1 MNIANIFSHNII
13 ASLYLNFKMLPF
25 RQAIRFPL
33 DVYYSIRFDNLSGR
47 IELNETN
54 IYRGMVKFG
63 SQGSD
68 MFQRKGCVLSI
79 EGTLKLKG
87 SCIFG
92 CSNTIK
98 IKRGAEVNI
107 GNGAIFGAENL
118 IYAEKDMSFGEE
130 FVSSWK
136 CQFMD
141 SDTHFI
147 TDLQS
152 GQTNVPVKPVSIGKH
167 CWIGNHV
174 IINKGTQLANNT
186 IVASNSLVTKNFTPD
201 GEYCVLAGIPAKV
214 IRRNRA
220 WSLDKEVDKEES
232 ALHTH

>member
-1 MNIANIFSHNII
+1 MNIANIFTHNII
-13 ASLYLNFKMLPF
+13 ASLYLNFRMLPF
-25 RQAIRFPL
+25 GQAIRMPL
-33 DVYYSIRFDNLSGR
+33 DVYHGIRFENLSGR
-47 IELNETN
+47 IVLNGAK

-68 MFQRKGCVLSI
+68 MFQRKGCILSI
-79 EGTLKLKG
+79 EGTLKLEG
-87 SCIFG
+87 SCVFG

-98 IKRGAEVNI
+98 IKKGANVSI
-107 GNGAIFGAENL
+107 GDRAIFGAESL
-118 IYAEKDMSFGEE
+118 IYAEKDMRFGEE

-186 IVASNSLVTKNFTPD
+186 IVASNSLVTKDFTQD

-220 WSLDKEVDKEES
+220 WSIDKEED

>member
-1 MNIANIFSHNII
+1 MNIANIFNHNII
-13 ASLYLNFKMLPF
+13 ASLFLNFKMLPF
-25 RQAIRFPL
+25 RQAIRMPL
-33 DVYYSIRFDNLSGR
+33 DVYHNIRFDNLSGR
-47 IELNETN
+47 ILLEGTKV
-54 IYRGMVKFG
+54 YRGMIKFG

-68 MFQRKGCVLSI
+68 MFQRKGCILSI
-79 EGTLKLKG
+79 EGTLKLAG
-87 SCIFG
+87 SCVFG

-98 IKRGAEVNI
+98 IRKGAEVSI
-107 GNGAIFGAENL
+107 GNGAIFGAENV
-118 IYAEKDMSFGEE
+118 IYAEKKISYGEE

-152 GQTNVPVKPVSIGKH
+152 GQKNVPVKTVSIGRH

-186 IVASNSLVTKNFTPD
+186 IVASNSLVTKDFSHE

-214 IRRNRA
+214 IRRNKA
-220 WSLDKEVDKEES
+220 WSIDN
-232 ALHTH
+232 